1 LTCWT
6 DGFAEAVAGDIG
18 GRRRRSSSSVRADA
32 VLARIG
38 PRSDRDRVLLSAAGA
53 PTRKSIVP

>member
-18 GRRRRSSSSVRADA
+18 GRRRRSVISACRCS
-32 VLARIG
+32 
-38 PRSDRDRVLLSAAGA
+38 PCQDRPS
-53 PTRKSIVP
+53 K